1 MQIVYLSGG
10 KCTGAESLEAA
21 PVNALLA
28 RCKGLF
34 TAHGGGLSPVFNF
47 FAQLSLK
54 WTQSLNGPGRDLKQ
68 EVNNMNSLQLHFF
81 IVRK

>member
-54 WTQSLNGPGRDLKQ
+54 
-68 EVNNMNSLQLHFF
+68 
-81 IVRK
+81 